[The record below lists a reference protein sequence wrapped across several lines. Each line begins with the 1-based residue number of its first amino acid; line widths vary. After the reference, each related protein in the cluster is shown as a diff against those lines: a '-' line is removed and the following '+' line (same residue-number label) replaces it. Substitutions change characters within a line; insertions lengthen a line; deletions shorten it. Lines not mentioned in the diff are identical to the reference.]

1 MSRSAVVVLGMH
13 RSGTSAVT
21 QLLGGLGLT
30 LPKTLMP
37 PTEDNPSG
45 YFESLPIARF
55 NKRMLESAG
64 VHWRDW
70 AGVPAAW
77 FSDLGRH
84 ADVAEA
90 TALIQDQYG
99 DAESIVIKD
108 PCLCRLMPLWR
119 NAFEA
124 LSLRWSAV
132 LVVRRPSEVAWSLA
146 ARAIDPATRD
156 ASLTG
161 WAKCGLLWL
170 RHLVDAEMN
179 TRDVPRSC
187 VDHGELIG
195 QPLETLKRVC
205 GRLGGS
211 VGTWSQDALQAVC
224 CRVRP
229 ELHRHRSRV
238 GTVRGGAAVH
248 ETSPLSSGKA
258 WAERLYEQVRALGSA
273 DDLVAMEEVLD
284 DVRDRLDR
292 AINVYGPMRQP
303 TDRTGPD
310 DRVAD
315 AALRA
320 MAGFGWPHTVGRARS
335 QSRERVLYV
344 SGSVGSV
351 GHELRVANGVQAWRE
366 SGHEASWCPVD
377 SPDLLPK
384 AADASLVIVF
394 RAKWSPVLEALCG
407 ACAGRGVPVR
417 YDIDDLIFDP
427 EVIRRGH
434 VAILDSRPAAAIERW
449 ERDAEL
455 YRRALAA
462 SNSATVTTAPL
473 AAWAAAVCGTA
484 RVLPNT
490 LGPEVEAI
498 ADQAWSER
506 AGRLGGGASR
516 CVRLGYASGTPSHH
530 RDFGVISEIL
540 ARVLRMHP
548 GAVLTVVGE
557 LDVGRVDALRDL
569 GSQVEV
575 RPRVPWPELPR
586 EVARFDVN
594 LAPLE
599 PHNPFCECK
608 SEIRCTM
615 ASMVGVPTI
624 ASPTQPQRAAV
635 IDGVTGW
642 IASSADDWERC
653 LHESLSGADLRNSL
667 GCAVRQDVKLRFG
680 WTEARSMIARA

>member
-1 MSRSAVVVLGMH
+1 MH

-119 NAFEA
+119 NVFEA

-132 LVVRRPSEVAWSLA
+132 LVVRRPSEVARSLA
-146 ARAIDPATRD
+146 VRVGAQATSGAAVTD
-156 ASLTG
+156 A
-161 WAKCGLLWL
+161 AKCSLLWL
-170 RHLVDAEMN
+170 RYLLDAEAH
-179 TRDVPRSC
+179 TRDVPRHV
-187 VDHGELIG
+187 VDHSALIG
-195 QPLETLKRVC
+195 RPV
-205 GRLGGS
+205 
-211 VGTWSQDALQAVC
+211 DALAKVC
-224 CRVRP
+224 RMLDSAGMERGPADLSTVCESVRP
-229 ELHRHRSRV
+229 ELHRQHGSWSTVASGAASGAASHRS
-238 GTVRGGAAVH
+238 
-248 ETSPLSSGKA
+248 
-258 WAERLYEQVRALGSA
+258 AERWIDGLYRQVCMVGESDERSMLG
-273 DDLVAMEEVLD
+273 EVLA
-284 DVRDRLDR
+284 DVRTRLDR
-292 AINVYGPMRQP
+292 TDDVYATMRSRADRDGPA
-303 TDRTGPD
+303 
-310 DRVAD
+310 DRVAG

-320 MAGFGWPHTVGRARS
+320 VAGCFALGAPSRGRAHP
-335 QSRERVLYV
+335 RERVLYV

-351 GHELRVANGVQAWRE
+351 GHELRVLNGVEAWRE
-366 SGHEASWCPVD
+366 GGHDASWCPAD
-377 SPDLLPK
+377 SEDLLLR

-394 RAKWSPVLEALCG
+394 RAKWSPVLEALYG

-427 EVIRRGH
+427 EVIRRRH
-434 VAILDSRPAAAIERW
+434 VAILDSLPDAQIDRW
-449 ERDAEL
+449 ELDAEL

-462 SNSATVTTAPL
+462 SNTATVTTEPL
-473 AAWAAAVCGTA
+473 AAWAAAVCGSA
-484 RVLPNT
+484 QVLPNT
-490 LGPEVEAI
+490 LGPKVEAI

-506 AGRLGGGASR
+506 AGRLGGAAPQ

-530 RDFGVISEIL
+530 RDFGVISEVL
-540 ARVLRMHP
+540 ARILRMHP

-557 LDVGRVDALRDL
+557 LDAGRIDALRDL

-575 RPRVPWPELPR
+575 RRRVPWPELPR

-624 ASPTQPQRAAV
+624 ASPTQPQRASV

-653 LHESLSGADLRNSL
+653 LHESLCGADLRNRL
-667 GCAVRQDVKLRFG
+667 GYAARQDVKLRFG
-680 WTEARSMIARA
+680 WTEARSTIARA